1 MDMYSDVFYAFVSWM
16 AFVYMVAKSVDWLM
30 WHAARGWAERK
41 RSERRGRA
49 LSIFFAE
56 FGIDHLKKG
65 ESIKVETKGG
75 IYLEVTKR

>member
-1 MDMYSDVFYAFVSWM
+1 MATFNDAIYAFASWL
-16 AFVYMVAKSVDWLM
+16 AFLFMLAKAVDWLM
-30 WHAARGWAERK
+30 WHAARRWAERK
-41 RSERRGRA
+41 RAERRGRA

-75 IYLEVTKR
+75 IYLEITRK